1 MSTALSGK
9 LQDFGMADIFQ
20 LIGQQRKTGI
30 LEFTSEEGER
40 VELRFDR
47 GMVVSAAPSA
57 GQGELALG
65 EMLVRCGRLTKSQLE
80 RLKPE
85 SEATAQTLSRLAVS
99 RGWIE
104 ADEVDRIQDVLTR
117 ETLFDVL
124 RWERGEFDFRA
135 QNVEHG
141 RQLEALLGA
150 EQILMDSLRMVDE
163 WYSFC
168 ELVPEEA
175 VFQRVAGV
183 EEYRRRTQLPPDQA
197 AEAERVFGLVNG
209 RIRVRR
215 IVDVSLLGTFDAVR
229 LLADM
234 RRCEVIEPLGPEAL
248 ERLRSVPQPMAGTPR
263 EERPNWLAAVVPL
276 VALALLC
283 AWSLTRE
290 PPPVSQ
296 GVAALPQ
303 QTRAALDDAYAT
315 RRARHA
321 LEAHR
326 FVTGSW
332 PDRLADV
339 TREGLLADGVLAA
352 PDTAAYYYARR
363 DEGVVLLA
371 PAR

>member
-1 MSTALSGK
+1 MPTALSGN
-9 LQDFGMADIFQ
+9 LRDFGMAEIFQ
-20 LIGQQRKTGI
+20 LIGQQRKTGV
-30 LEFTSEEGER
+30 LEFSAADGER

-57 GQGELALG
+57 GRGELALG
-65 EMLVRCGRLTKSQLE
+65 EMLVRCGRLTQSQLD

-85 SEATAQTLSRLAVS
+85 SVATAQTLSRLAIS

-104 ADEVDRIQDVLTR
+104 SDELDRIQDVLTR

-124 RWERGEFDFRA
+124 RWDSGEFDFDA

-141 RQLEALLGA
+141 RKIEALLGA

-183 EEYRRRTQLPPDQA
+183 EEYRRRTSLPADQA
-197 AEAERVFGLVNG
+197 AEAERVFALVNG
-209 RIRVRR
+209 RITVRR
-215 IVDVSLLGTFDAVR
+215 IVDVSLLGMFDAVR

-234 RRCEVIEPLGPEAL
+234 SRCEVIEPLDAEAL
-248 ERLRSVPQPMAGTPR
+248 ERLRSLPQRSAGDST
-263 EERPNWLAAVVPL
+263 EDRPSGLAGIAPV
-276 VALALLC
+276 VALALLL
-283 AWSLTRE
+283 AWVLGHDASPVPAAGQPLTVGAQATLE
-290 PPPVSQ
+290 
-296 GVAALPQ
+296 
-303 QTRAALDDAYAT
+303 DAYAT

-321 LEAHR
+321 VEAHR
-326 FVTGSW
+326 FVTGEW
-332 PDRLADV
+332 PETLDGV
-339 TREGLLADGVLAA
+339 TRGGLLADGVLAA
-352 PDTAAYYYARR
+352 PGAAPYYYARR
-363 DEGVVLLA
+363 DGGVMLLA